1 MFKLAVKQNTNG
13 EPQSEE
19 DVSSLVDGIETLE
32 ELGETATKE
41 RLSSLLEKGASADFE
56 LGGLLALIKEHKW
69 HERCV

>member
-41 RLSSLLEKGASADFE
+41 RLSSLLEKERAQISSWVASW
-56 LGGLLALIKEHKW
+56 L
-69 HERCV
+69 